1 MSLSNLDT
9 QEIYIYTER
18 AKINIIFIC
27 QSYYFGEG
35 NGNPLQYSCLENPMD
50 RGDWWA
56 TVHGVAESDT
66 TEPLHF
72 HLLFSLFRHT
82 KNLFIIVGILFSLQ
96 VRDLSIAY
104 MLVTL
109 TYLYI
114 GVLVF
119 ASFPSP
125 PLSKDCIEQV
135 RHCVPSLCDCL
146 HLHICKASSVI
157 QQQCILPD
165 RPGFESSLFYLPYM
179 WEFRHLPRSL

>member
-1 MSLSNLDT
+1 MSVLLFWRRKWQPTPVFLPGKSHGRRSLV
-9 QEIYIYTER
+9 
-18 AKINIIFIC
+18 
-27 QSYYFGEG
+27 G
-35 NGNPLQYSCLENPMD
+35 YSPW
-50 RGDWWA
+50 G
-56 TVHGVAESDT
+56 GKESDT
-66 TEPLHF
+66 TEQLHF

-135 RHCVPSLCDCL
+135 RHCVPC
-146 HLHICKASSVI
+146 VI
-157 QQQCILPD
+157 VYAFISARQAV
-165 RPGFESSLFYLPYM
+165 
-179 WEFRHLPRSL
+179 